1 MSTVNE
7 QANSSGNGPASR
19 MTRDFDVNQFDKVS
33 TSINGTIRVSIGA
46 TPSLTIRAEEGA
58 IGAID
63 AVDVAVRDSTLILKP
78 KRNWSGS
85 SGVARSLA
93 AQLLDQILK
102 RRGSGDREP
111 SIGVA
116 APYTVEV
123 TTPRLRELVVGG
135 SARVALESD
144 VHDDESFKLS
154 CHGTT
159 GVSTKNVS
167 APSVYFA
174 SSGTAS
180 LQVNEVSSDSFDCR
194 ISGTATIRAKGEAT
208 RASARLSGAGSLHAT
223 ELLTSQATFTMSG
236 ATNATINAQKV
247 LEVKSSGACS
257 VRYLGDPKTSTKFS
271 GVLDCS
277 PLQAQEKSV

>member
-1 MSTVNE
+1 MSTANE
-7 QANSSGNGPASR
+7 QANSSGNGPASP
-19 MTRDFDVNQFDKVS
+19 MTRDFDVSQFDKVS

-46 TPSLTIRAEEGA
+46 PPSLTIRADEGA

-63 AVDVAVRDSTLILKP
+63 ALDVAVRDGTLILKP

-85 SGVARSLA
+85 SVGARSLA
-93 AQLLDQILK
+93 AELLDQILK

-111 SIGVA
+111 SIGVTTQ
-116 APYTVEV
+116 YTVEI
-123 TTPRLRELVVGG
+123 TTPHLRELVVGG

-144 VHDDESFKLS
+144 VREDESFKLS

-159 GVSTKNVS
+159 GVSTRNIS

-174 SSGTAS
+174 ASGTAS
-180 LQVNEVSSDSFDCR
+180 LQVNEVTCEAFDCR
-194 ISGTATIRAKGEAT
+194 ISGTATIQAKGEAT
-208 RASARLSGAGSLHAT
+208 TVSARLSGTGSLHAT
-223 ELLTSQATFTMSG
+223 ELFTSQASITMSG
-236 ATNATINAQKV
+236 ATNATINAQKA

-271 GVLDCS
+271 GVLDCA

>member
-7 QANSSGNGPASR
+7 HSNSAGNGPASPKA
-19 MTRDFDVNQFDKVS
+19 MDFDVTQFDKVS
-33 TSINGTIRVSIGA
+33 TSINGTIRASIGA
-46 TPSLTIRAEEGA
+46 RPSLTICADEE
-58 IGAID
+58 AID
-63 AVDVAVRDSTLILKP
+63 AVDVAVRDGTLILKP

-85 SGVARSLA
+85 SGGARSLA
-93 AQLLDQILK
+93 TQLLDQILK
-102 RRGSGDREP
+102 RRATGDREP
-111 SIGVA
+111 SVGVTA
-116 APYTVEV
+116 QYTVEI

-135 SARVALESD
+135 CARVALESN

-159 GVSTKNVS
+159 GVATKDVS

-180 LQVNEVSSDSFDCR
+180 LQVNEVTSDSIDCR

-208 RASARLSGAGSLHAT
+208 TVSARLSGAGSLHAT
-223 ELLTSQATFTMSG
+223 ELLTSQALFTMSG
-236 ATNATINAQKV
+236 ATNATINAQKE

-257 VRYLGDPKTSTKFS
+257 VRYLGDPQTSTKFS

-277 PLQAQEKSV
+277 PLEAQEKRV